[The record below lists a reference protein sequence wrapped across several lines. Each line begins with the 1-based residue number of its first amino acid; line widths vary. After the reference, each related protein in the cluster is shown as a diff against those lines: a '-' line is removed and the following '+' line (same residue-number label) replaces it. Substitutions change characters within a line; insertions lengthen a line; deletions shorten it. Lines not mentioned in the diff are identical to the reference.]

1 MLYGLDIGG
10 TKIELSIF
18 DEQLNL
24 QQSWRRP
31 TPTSNY
37 ADFLATVCS
46 QVQIA
51 DEFLSRQSSWQST
64 QHPFDQ
70 TPANPL
76 RSDKLLPHQA
86 HSAPVRLSQ
95 LLSHKAHCGIDFNLK
110 VPLGVGLTGVQSV
123 DGILRSSNLP
133 YLNQRAVQLDLQK
146 RLQRPIT
153 LGNDCRLFTLA
164 EARVGIAKG
173 YSRVLGVMLGTGA
186 AGGFCLNGQLVAG
199 QQGLAGELGHQPV
212 AARIIAK
219 YQLPLWR
226 CGCGLLGCNES
237 YMSGS
242 GLGRLY
248 QHFGGA
254 IACCHQW
261 HLAFQANETA
271 ALQAFNC
278 FQDALASA
286 LATQVLAYEPEII
299 VIGGGLVG
307 IAELL
312 TNLPS
317 ALSLHLF
324 TGVKIPQIECS
335 RLGASSVCIGA
346 AIAAWA
352 ELAQD

>member
-10 TKIELSIF
+10 TKMELSIF

-24 QQSWRRP
+24 QQSFRRA

-37 ADFLATVCS
+37 ADFLASVCN

-51 DEFLSRQSSWQST
+51 DEFLSRQSSWQCAQQQFGQRPDNKLQPDKS
-64 QHPFDQ
+64 QHHHAQ
-70 TPANPL
+70 
-76 RSDKLLPHQA
+76 
-86 HSAPVRLSQ
+86 SAPVRLSPF
-95 LLSHKAHCGIDFNLK
+95 LAHKAQYGMEFHLK
-110 VPLGVGLTGVQSV
+110 VPLGVGLTGVQGV

-199 QQGLAGELGHQPV
+199 PQGLAGELGHQPV

-219 YQLPLWR
+219 YQLPLWC

-237 YMSGS
+237 YISGS

-254 IACCHQW
+254 QACSHQW
-261 HLAFQANETA
+261 QQAFQANETA
-271 ALQAFNC
+271 ALQAFSC
-278 FQDALASA
+278 FQDALASM

-307 IAELL
+307 ICELSTDL
-312 TNLPS
+312 AT
-317 ALSLHLF
+317 ALSSHLF
-324 TGVKIPQIECS
+324 AGVNVPRIEFI
-335 RLGASSVCIGA
+335 RLGGTSVCKGA
-346 AIAAWA
+346 AIAASIV
-352 ELAQD
+352 LMHC